1 MKGLRMKAKSVT
13 KSKSKINS
21 SATKAPPASVSKA
34 ATKPAA
40 KKAVTKSAAWSSAT
54 ISAPAVIRRTEP
66 KIINMALQGGG
77 AHGAFGWGVMD
88 KFLEDGRVDV
98 EGLSGTS
105 AGSMNAVVY
114 AYGKLKGN
122 DGARQALHDFWKA
135 ISDAGQKFAIKKM
148 PWDLGTVQ
156 KENPLQDMMKSMMSV
171 LSPYQMNPMNY
182 NPLREVLEQ
191 QVDFEELE
199 RSKLTKLFICATNVR
214 TGKVKIFHT
223 PEVTANVV
231 LASACLPQVF
241 QAVEINGEHYW
252 DGGYMG
258 NPVLYPLFYY
268 TESRDVVILH
278 INPIERPGPPTTS
291 ADIANRLNEIT
302 FNSSLIKELCSVYF
316 VQQLL
321 DNGWI
326 KEEHRDKLKYVLIHS
341 VRADNAMSDLSSAS
355 KMSSDWAFL
364 TMLRDRG
371 RALATE
377 WLQHNFEHLG
387 VRSTVDLKREF
398 L

>member
-1 MKGLRMKAKSVT
+1 MKAKTITKAKAKTTPIGTKASPAKVPKGVT
-13 KSKSKINS
+13 K
-21 SATKAPPASVSKA
+21 PP
-34 ATKPAA
+34 A
-40 KKAVTKSAAWSSAT
+40 KKAVSNSAARTSAT
-54 ISAPAVIRRTEP
+54 VSAPAVVRRNDP

-88 KFLEDGRVDV
+88 KFLEDGRVEI

-148 PWDLGTVQ
+148 PWDIGTAH

-302 FNSSLIKELCSVYF
+302 FNSSLIKELRSVYF

-326 KEEHRDKLKYVLIHS
+326 KDEYRDKLKYVLIHS

-355 KMSSDWAFL
+355 KMSSDWTFL

-377 WLQHNFEHLG
+377 WLQHNFDHLG

>member
-1 MKGLRMKAKSVT
+1 MKAKTIT
-13 KSKSKINS
+13 KVKAKTKPIAAKTT
-21 SATKAPPASVSKA
+21 ATPVYKA
-34 ATKPAA
+34 ATNLAA
-40 KKAVTKSAAWSSAT
+40 KKPVNKTAARNPSTVA
-54 ISAPAVIRRTEP
+54 APAVLRRNDP
-66 KIINMALQGGG
+66 KLINMALQGGG

-88 KFLEDGRVDV
+88 KFLEDGRVEI

-148 PWDLGTVQ
+148 PWDIGSVQ

-241 QAVEINGEHYW
+241 QAVEIDGEHYW

-268 TESRDVVILH
+268 TDSRDVVILH

-291 ADIANRLNEIT
+291 GDIANRLNEIT
-302 FNSSLIKELCSVYF
+302 FNSSLIKELRSVYF

-326 KEEHRDKLKYVLIHS
+326 KDEHRDKLKYVLIHS

-355 KMSSDWAFL
+355 KMSSDWTFL

-387 VRSTVDLKREF
+387 VRSTVDLKKEF